1 MRDVADEFVKKKI
14 KMQTYFIFSDIFSPQ
29 IVPFMRCEKN
39 TVEPG
44 SPQVTTG
51 TCVLRAG

>member
-1 MRDVADEFVKKKI
+1 
-14 KMQTYFIFSDIFSPQ
+14 MQTYFIFSDIFSPQ